1 MGAIND
7 AVEKPHIVTLAEGSG
22 SPMPMPMPTLTL
34 IFKALAAYRRKAVT
48 FAIAIINFTARVVI
62 LRSGYSSGYSTMA
75 GGLFLWN
82 GQAIV
87 FSPGGEGR
95 EPERS

>member
-1 MGAIND
+1 MLW
-7 AVEKPHIVTLAEGSG
+7 KKTHIVTLAEGSA

-75 GGLFLWN
+75 RGLFLWK
-82 GQAIV
+82 G
-87 FSPGGEGR
+87 
-95 EPERS
+95 

>member
-1 MGAIND
+1 MLW
-7 AVEKPHIVTLAEGSG
+7 KKTHIVTLAEGSG

-75 GGLFLWN
+75 RGLFLWK
-82 GQAIV
+82 G
-87 FSPGGEGR
+87 
-95 EPERS
+95 

>member
-48 FAIAIINFTARVVI
+48 FAIAIINFIARVVI
-62 LRSGYSSGYSTMA
+62 LRSA
-75 GGLFLWN
+75 LLVVN
-82 GQAIV
+82 GFPLGMVVLQKNSNV
-87 FSPGGEGR
+87 SFD
-95 EPERS
+95 

>member
-1 MGAIND
+1 MLW
-7 AVEKPHIVTLAEGSG
+7 KKTHIVTLADGSG
-22 SPMPMPMPTLTL
+22 SPTLTL

-75 GGLFLWN
+75 RGLFLWK
-82 GQAIV
+82 G
-87 FSPGGEGR
+87 
-95 EPERS
+95 